1 MIKKA
6 RTRLQPFLEVEVR
19 LPNIDLQNQVEGI
32 GGEMQN
38 WKQCFVLQ
46 CNILDP
52 NCLI

>member
-46 CNILDP
+46 RTILAP